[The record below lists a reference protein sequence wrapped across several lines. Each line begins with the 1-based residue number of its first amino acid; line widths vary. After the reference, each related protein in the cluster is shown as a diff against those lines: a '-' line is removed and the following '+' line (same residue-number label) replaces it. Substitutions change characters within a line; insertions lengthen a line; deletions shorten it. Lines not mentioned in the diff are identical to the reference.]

1 MHGAKVLI
9 GDNLDKIIISK
20 ANHVFLNIQTDA
32 GIEQELSDHFCFYV
46 PGYKFMPAYKNRM
59 WDGKIRLYDLRK
71 KLLYTGLYKYLCE
84 FAAARDYEIEIEN
97 NDNYGRPD
105 ITENIDVPALL
116 NELHLTAGGNKIEA
130 RDYQKEAV
138 HHALSNRQS
147 LLLSPTASGKSLI
160 IYMAIRYYLST
171 YDEGNVLLIVPTT
184 SLVEQMYSDFGDY
197 SQYDEWNVEEDC
209 HRIYGGKEKYDIRQR
224 VVISTWQSIYKER
237 APWFQDFGM
246 VVGDEAHNFKA
257 KSLTAILEKCGN
269 AKYRIGTTG
278 TLDGT
283 QTHQLVLEGLFGP
296 VHKVTTTKQLI
307 DSKDLADL
315 SVSVLLLKYADE
327 YCKQISKVKYQEEMD
342 FIVRHDPRNQFISN
356 LALDQDGNTL
366 ILFQYVDKHGKPL
379 HDMLKS
385 KLEEM
390 ERTNRK
396 LFYVSGETGVDDRE
410 QIRAITEGESDA
422 IIVASVG
429 TFSTGI
435 NIKRLNNII
444 FASPSKS
451 QIRVLQSIGRGLRKS
466 ADGKATKVY
475 DIADDLHW
483 KSKKNYTL
491 NHAAERI
498 KIYNKEKFK
507 YKVYEI
513 KI

>member
-1 MHGAKVLI
+1 M
-9 GDNLDKIIISK
+9 DKIIISK

-71 KLLYTGLYKYLCE
+71 KVLYTGLFKYLRE

-105 ITENIDVPALL
+105 TTENIDVPALL
-116 NELHLTAGGNKIEA
+116 DELHLTAGGDKIEA

-171 YDEGNVLLIVPTT
+171 YDEGNILLIVPTT

-209 HRIYGGKEKYDIRQR
+209 HRIYGGKEKYDIRKR

-237 APWFQDFGM
+237 PAWFQDFGM

-327 YCKQISKVKYQEEMD
+327 YCKQISKAKYQEEMD
-342 FIVRHDPRNQFISN
+342 FIVRHDPRNHFISN

-385 KLEEM
+385 KLEAM